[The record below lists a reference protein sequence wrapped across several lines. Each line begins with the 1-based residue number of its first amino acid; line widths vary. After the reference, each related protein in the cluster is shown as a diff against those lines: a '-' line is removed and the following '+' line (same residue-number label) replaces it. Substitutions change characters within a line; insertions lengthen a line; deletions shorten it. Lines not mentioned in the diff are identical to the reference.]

1 MQDLDDTLT
10 AKQAADHLYTTENSL
25 RSMRSKRCGPPFVK
39 QDGRVLYSRAALDA
53 YVDGLRDSDR
63 SRLANR
69 RSRVEKERGA
79 STA

>member
-1 MQDLDDTLT
+1 MKDPHDTLT

-39 QDGRVLYSRAALDA
+39 HEGRVLYSRAALDT
-53 YVDGLRDSDR
+53 YVEGLRDSDR

-69 RSRVEKERGA
+69 RSRIEKKRGA
-79 STA
+79 PTV